1 MTADPVR
8 ERLLKGLHRA
18 IEERG
23 YRETTIADI
32 VRHARASRSTFYQV
46 YATKDESLL
55 ALMEAANA
63 ALMRRIVTAV
73 DPAAP
78 WPAQTRQAVL
88 AYIAHVTASPELS
101 LCWIREFPSLGPV
114 AGRVRRDSM
123 NALADLV
130 QRLTAHE
137 PFRRAGI
144 APVSRELALVILGGL
159 RELTATVLEEG
170 GDVRDVAETGIAAAV
185 ALLGAGAGRAPAPA
199 PPPTAG
205 LLLTDDQWARI
216 RPLLPPA
223 RSTVGRPPAPQRQVV
238 EAILYRDR
246 AGIAWRELPPRF
258 GAWQTAWKRHRRW
271 SEDGTWDRVLGRL
284 QVTGQPDHADPVAGV
299 QIPLAGVVGDV
310 DLGDDLV
317 RPDVRAGAQDAR
329 LA

>member
-1 MTADPVR
+1 MTPDPVR

-46 YATKDESLL
+46 YATKDDCLL
-55 ALMEAANA
+55 ALMEAANV

-73 DPAAP
+73 DPTAP

-101 LCWIREFPSLGPV
+101 LCWSREFPSLGPV
-114 AGRVRRDSM
+114 AGRVRRDSL
-123 NALADLV
+123 NSLADLV
-130 QRLTAHE
+130 QRLTGNE
-137 PFRRAGI
+137 PFRRAGV

-170 GDVRDVAETGIAAAV
+170 GDVRDVAEAGIAAAV
-185 ALLGAGAGRAPAPA
+185 ALLGAAAAGPVRAPAPSA
-199 PPPTAG
+199 QATAG

-216 RPLLPPA
+216 RPLLPPSRA
-223 RSTVGRPPAPQRQVV
+223 AVGRPQAPQRQVV
-238 EAILYRDR
+238 EAIVYRDR
-246 AGIAWRELPPRF
+246 TGIAWRDLPPRF

-271 SEDGTWDRVLGRL
+271 TEDGTWDRIRSAL
-284 QVTGQPDHADPVAGV
+284 
-299 QIPLAGVVGDV
+299 
-310 DLGDDLV
+310 
-317 RPDVRAGAQDAR
+317 
-329 LA
+329 